1 MQRTLD
7 LKLPENRAN
16 TTDLSKETA
25 DFSLIYSPEDQNE
38 INFFTSIEMSI
49 NTRVRASNSPV
60 EIVIN
65 CNALKAFP
73 DIDKKH
79 FPILISILKA
89 FPDIFFLCEFIIP
102 KKRK

>member
-1 MQRTLD
+1 MRCKVQCT

-16 TTDLSKETA
+16 TTVLSKETA

-60 EIVIN
+60 EIVTN
-65 CNALKAFP
+65 CNAVKPFP
-73 DIDKKH
+73 G
-79 FPILISILKA
+79 
-89 FPDIFFLCEFIIP
+89 IFFLCEFIIP

>member
-1 MQRTLD
+1 MQCT

-38 INFFTSIEMSI
+38 IIFTSIEMSI

-65 CNALKAFP
+65 CNAVKPFP
-73 DIDKKH
+73 D
-79 FPILISILKA
+79 F
-89 FPDIFFLCEFIIP
+89 FFLCEFLIP
-102 KKRK
+102 KKRKSGKGS